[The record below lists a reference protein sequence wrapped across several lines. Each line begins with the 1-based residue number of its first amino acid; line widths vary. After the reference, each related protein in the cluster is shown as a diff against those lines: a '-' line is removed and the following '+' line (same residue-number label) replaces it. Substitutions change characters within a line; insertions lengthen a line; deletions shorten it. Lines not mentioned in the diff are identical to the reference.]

1 MNEDPQ
7 AKIAVQ
13 GVTKAYGNVPAL
25 RETTL
30 SVDTGEFLTLL
41 GPSGSG
47 KTTLLMLLAGLITP
61 DQGDVYIN
69 GSLATHVPAYDR
81 DIGLVFQNYALF
93 PHLTV
98 FENVAFPL
106 RMRRIPEDAVQ
117 RKVSQILELVRLP
130 HVSHRLPRELSGGQ
144 QQRIALARCA
154 VYEPSVILMDEPLG
168 ALDKKLRDQMQLEI
182 KRLHKALRITM
193 IYVTHDQE
201 EAMAMSNRICL
212 MNAGA
217 IEQLGTPEELYF
229 RPSTIFAAD
238 FLGSS
243 NIYEAVRTAN
253 GAQICGCYDVVLPL
267 DRDRADSTDKLALM
281 IRPEHIRLLANDAV
295 EDNTV
300 CATLEQSVVTGALTR
315 LFARLDSGQQIVAS
329 MLTMSP
335 DRLPAGSRLRL
346 GWSRNHT
353 ILLPRPTKT

>member
-1 MNEDPQ
+1 
-7 AKIAVQ
+7 
-13 GVTKAYGNVPAL
+13 
-25 RETTL
+25 
-30 SVDTGEFLTLL
+30 
-41 GPSGSG
+41 
-47 KTTLLMLLAGLITP
+47 
-61 DQGDVYIN
+61 
-69 GSLATHVPAYDR
+69 
-81 DIGLVFQNYALF
+81 
-93 PHLTV
+93 
-98 FENVAFPL
+98 
-106 RMRRIPEDAVQ
+106 
-117 RKVSQILELVRLP
+117 
-130 HVSHRLPRELSGGQ
+130 
-144 QQRIALARCA
+144 
-154 VYEPSVILMDEPLG
+154 
-168 ALDKKLRDQMQLEI
+168 
-182 KRLHKALRITM
+182 M

-335 DRLPAGSRLRL
+335 DRLPAGSHPGRAASTRSQYHSQ
-346 GWSRNHT
+346 GPINHVRQKWSD
-353 ILLPRPTKT
+353 TKTPGAPAESAKHPSSPRCGHSAKP